1 MRKPPPSP
9 MECGLDTPLQKSAA
23 MAASTAV
30 PFLGRVE
37 VGLGVDY
44 CGPDWLKRDITTML
58 NTSLM
63 ISPPGEDVSADS
75 GAWFRIHRYGSV

>member
-30 PFLGRVE
+30 PFLGRAE
-37 VGLGVDY
+37 VGVDY

>member
-30 PFLGRVE
+30 PFLGKVE
-37 VGLGVDY
+37 VGLGVS
-44 CGPDWLKRDITTML
+44 DWLKRDITTML

-63 ISPPGEDVSADS
+63 TSPPGEDVSADS